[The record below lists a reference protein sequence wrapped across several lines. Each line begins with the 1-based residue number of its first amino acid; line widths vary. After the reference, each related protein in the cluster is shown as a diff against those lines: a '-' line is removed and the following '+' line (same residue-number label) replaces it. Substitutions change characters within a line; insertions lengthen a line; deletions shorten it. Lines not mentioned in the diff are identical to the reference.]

1 MSYNGE
7 EGRPPVRVGVAVAH
21 LGHVLA
27 VRGVLF
33 IAYKDELTNR
43 NSGEGD
49 EESDTFC
56 KDYIFVEG
64 GSEFETFGRFLPGIV
79 ID

>member
-1 MSYNGE
+1 
-7 EGRPPVRVGVAVAH
+7 
-21 LGHVLA
+21 
-27 VRGVLF
+27 LF